1 MKIFKFCLLIQK
13 YIFIFVYRMLTSQIK
28 SKFTMWKNFF
38 YFSKGQRIGII
49 VLTSLILIVL
59 MANYALPL
67 FFPRAEMPK
76 NAFLKEVKAFKK
88 TLVSRDSIRQAMWQQ
103 KYEERYKKYQQS
115 KNYAP
120 TKHDLT
126 YSLFT
131 FDPNTVDSAGFTRL
145 GLKPYMASNI
155 LKYRHKGGKFR
166 TATDLSK
173 VYGIT
178 PDKFKELEPYIAIK
192 EIPKLKVD
200 TIVAPKK
207 VFKQDIIV
215 DLNSADTTLLM
226 QVKGIGRGY
235 AKGIVRF
242 RKETG
247 GFASVDQLHEIYGM
261 RPENFDRIRPF
272 CTVNTALIQRIKV
285 NIASVERLNAH
296 LYINFYQAKALFEL
310 RRNKGKLK
318 EINDLKVLQEFSS
331 EDLNRLKPYLSFE

>member
-1 MKIFKFCLLIQK
+1 
-13 YIFIFVYRMLTSQIK
+13 
-28 SKFTMWKNFF
+28 MWKNFF

-49 VLTSLILIVL
+49 VLISLIIIVL
-59 MANYALPL
+59 IANFTLPL
-67 FFPRAEMPK
+67 FFSREEMPK
-76 NAFLKEVKAFKK
+76 NAFLSEVKAFKR
-88 TLVSRDSIRQAMWQQ
+88 TLVSRDSIRQLEWQL
-103 KYEERYKKYQQS
+103 KYEDRYKKYQYYQ
-115 KNYAP
+115 NYTS
-120 TKHDLT
+120 TKHIVP

-131 FDPNTVDSAGFTRL
+131 FDPNTVDSVGFTRL

-155 LKYRHKGGKFR
+155 LKYRRKGGKFR
-166 TATDLSK
+166 TTADFSR
-173 VYGIT
+173 VYGIS

-192 EIPKLKVD
+192 EVPKLKVD
-200 TIVAPKK
+200 TILAPKK

-247 GFASVDQLHEIYGM
+247 GFTSVDQLHEIYGM
-261 RPENFDRIRPF
+261 RPENFDKIRPF

-285 NIASVERLNAH
+285 NTASVERLNAH

-318 EINDLKVLQEFSS
+318 EMSDLKNLQEFSS
-331 EDLNRLKPYLSFE
+331 EDLNKLKPYLSFE

>member
-1 MKIFKFCLLIQK
+1 
-13 YIFIFVYRMLTSQIK
+13 
-28 SKFTMWKNFF
+28 MWKNFF

-49 VLTSLILIVL
+49 VLIVL
-59 MANYALPL
+59 IIIVLIANFALPL
-67 FFPRAEMPK
+67 LFSREEMPK
-76 NAFLKEVKAFKK
+76 NAFLSEVEAFKK
-88 TLVSRDSIRQAMWQQ
+88 TLVWRDSVRQAMWQQ
-103 KYEERYKKYQQS
+103 KYADRYKQYQ
-115 KNYAP
+115 NYQNP
-120 TKHDLT
+120 TSAKRELT

-131 FDPNTVDSAGFTRL
+131 FDPNTVDSVGFTRL
-145 GLKPYMASNI
+145 GLKSYMASNI
-155 LKYRHKGGKFR
+155 LKYRNKGGKFR
-166 TATDLSK
+166 TSADFSK

-192 EIPKLKVD
+192 ELSKPKVD
-200 TIVAPKK
+200 TILASKK
-207 VFKQDIIV
+207 AFKQDITV

-247 GFASVDQLHEIYGM
+247 GFVSVDQLREIYGM
-261 RPENFDRIRPF
+261 RPENFDKIRPF

-310 RRNKGKLK
+310 RRSKGKLK
-318 EINDLKVLQEFSS
+318 EMNDLKVLQEFSP
-331 EDLNRLKPYLSFE
+331 EDLNKLKPYLSFE

>member
-1 MKIFKFCLLIQK
+1 
-13 YIFIFVYRMLTSQIK
+13 
-28 SKFTMWKNFF
+28 MWKNFF

-49 VLTSLILIVL
+49 VLIVL
-59 MANYALPL
+59 IIIVLIANFALPL
-67 FFPRAEMPK
+67 LFSREEVPK
-76 NAFLKEVKAFKK
+76 NAFLSEVEAFKK
-88 TLVSRDSIRQAMWQQ
+88 TLVWRDSVRQAMWQQ
-103 KYEERYKKYQQS
+103 KYADRYKQYQ
-115 KNYAP
+115 NYQNP
-120 TKHDLT
+120 TSAKRELT

-131 FDPNTVDSAGFTRL
+131 FDPNTVDSVGFTRL
-145 GLKPYMASNI
+145 GLKSCMASNI
-155 LKYRHKGGKFR
+155 LKYRNKGGKFR
-166 TATDLSK
+166 TSADFSK

-192 EIPKLKVD
+192 ELSKPKVD
-200 TIVAPKK
+200 TILAPKK
-207 VFKQDIIV
+207 SFKQDITV

-247 GFASVDQLHEIYGM
+247 GFASVDQLHELYGM
-261 RPENFDRIRPF
+261 RPENFDKIRPF

-318 EINDLKVLQEFSS
+318 EMNDLKVLQEFSP
-331 EDLNRLKPYLSFE
+331 EDLNKLKPYLSFE

>member
-1 MKIFKFCLLIQK
+1 MKIFPILLVKSK
-13 YIFIFVYRMLTSQIK
+13 YIFNFVKHLLTSYIK
-28 SKFTMWKNFF
+28 SEFIMWKNFF

-49 VLTSLILIVL
+49 ILISLIIIVL
-59 MANYALPL
+59 MANFALPL
-67 FFPRAEMPK
+67 FFPRDDMPK
-76 NAFLKEVKAFKK
+76 NAFLSEVKAFKK

-103 KYEERYKKYQQS
+103 KYADRYKNYQHYQNPS
-115 KNYAP
+115 SD
-120 TKHDLT
+120 KHELP

-131 FDPNTVDSAGFTRL
+131 FDPNAIDSVGFTRL
-145 GLKPYMASNI
+145 GLKPFMASNI
-155 LKYRHKGGKFR
+155 LKYRNKGGKFR
-166 TATDLSK
+166 TSADFSK

-178 PDKFKELEPYIAIK
+178 SDKFKELEPYIAIK
-192 EIPKLKVD
+192 EVPKPKVD

-207 VFKQDIIV
+207 TFKQDVIV

-247 GFASVDQLHEIYGM
+247 GFASVHQLHELYGM

-285 NIASVERLNAH
+285 NTASVERLNAH

-310 RRNKGKLK
+310 RRSKGKLK
-318 EINDLKVLQEFSS
+318 EMSDLKILQEFSS
-331 EDLNRLKPYLSFE
+331 EDLNKLKPYLSFE

>member
-215 DLNSADTTLLM
+215 DLNSADTTLLV